1 MAYAA
6 ITSNNAFKREE
17 TDKTLIIQF
26 QNNNGIPITP
36 NTDHKWVAKIANT
49 TGYIGD
55 YPATIVGNQISLRSE
70 QFDKLPS
77 GKYWLE
83 IWEQWSDN
91 GDSQTEIYPSPDKF
105 MEFEINDNITDSLDS
120 AAKSVSVEGIISQV
134 ALKASMNIDISS
146 ITMADPGTKPSV
158 KKTSTGQDV
167 SFALV
172 IPRGEKGDAAT
183 VKIGTVTTGKP
194 TDKASITN
202 SGDDHNA
209 VLNAVIPQGQPGE
222 AATVKIGKVTTT
234 TPDKPASVT
243 NSGDSHNAV
252 FDLVIPQGKTGASPT
267 FEVGTV
273 SKLAPEATP
282 VVKLD
287 KTDTGYKISLG
298 IPQGAMGPAPKKGID
313 YWNDADKQDVYAEAK
328 KYVDDAILNGKW

>member
-1 MAYAA
+1 MAFAA

-26 QNNNGIPITP
+26 QNANGVPITP

-77 GKYWLE
+77 GKYLLE
-83 IWEQWSDN
+83 IWEQWADN

-158 KKTSTGQDV
+158 KR
-167 SFALV
+167 L
-172 IPRGEKGDAAT
+172 
-183 VKIGTVTTGKP
+183 
-194 TDKASITN
+194 ASLLLSI
-202 SGDDHNA
+202 
-209 VLNAVIPQGQPGE
+209 
-222 AATVKIGKVTTT
+222 
-234 TPDKPASVT
+234 
-243 NSGDSHNAV
+243 
-252 FDLVIPQGKTGASPT
+252 
-267 FEVGTV
+267 
-273 SKLAPEATP
+273 
-282 VVKLD
+282 
-287 KTDTGYKISLG
+287 
-298 IPQGAMGPAPKKGID
+298 
-313 YWNDADKQDVYAEAK
+313 
-328 KYVDDAILNGKW
+328 